1 MKTSWTT
8 LVLYTGTEEQ
18 GHIGLAVGG
27 YNGENRLE
35 MKALERKIAY
45 LCICKKINTGVLSLL
60 AILEQTILYTLP
72 LSN

>member
-27 YNGENRLE
+27 YNGENIFE

-45 LCICKKINTGVLSLL
+45 LCIL
-60 AILEQTILYTLP
+60 
-72 LSN
+72 